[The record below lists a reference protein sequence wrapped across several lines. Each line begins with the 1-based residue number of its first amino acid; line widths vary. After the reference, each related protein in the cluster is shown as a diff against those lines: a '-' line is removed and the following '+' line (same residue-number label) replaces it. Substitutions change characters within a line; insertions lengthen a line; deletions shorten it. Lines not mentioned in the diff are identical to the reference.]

1 LSEWNEIRAR
11 ASCPPQ
17 DTIVDGG
24 PHAAGSVCR
33 EALEAVRVEAAD
45 GVHQAKLTL
54 GDEIRRR
61 RAVELISRCNVQD
74 ELVVATRQSIGGGNV
89 VSIAPAPA

>member
-1 LSEWNEIRAR
+1 VS
-11 ASCPPQ
+11 
-17 DTIVDGG
+17 VDGG

-33 EALEAVRVEAAD
+33 ETLEAVRLEAAD
-45 GVHQAKLTL
+45 GAHQAKLTL

-61 RAVELISRCNVQD
+61 RSVELIIRRNVQD
-74 ELVVATRQSIGGGNV
+74 ELAVAARQSIGGGNV

>member
-1 LSEWNEIRAR
+1 M
-11 ASCPPQ
+11 
-17 DTIVDGG
+17 IVDGG

-33 EALEAVRVEAAD
+33 EALGAVRVEAAD
-45 GVHQAKLTL
+45 GAHQAKLTL

-74 ELVVATRQSIGGGNV
+74 ELAVAARQSIGGGNV

>member
-1 LSEWNEIRAR
+1 V
-11 ASCPPQ
+11 
-17 DTIVDGG
+17 IVDGG

-33 EALEAVRVEAAD
+33 ETLEAVRVEAAD
-45 GVHQAKLTL
+45 GAHQAKLAL

-61 RAVELISRCNVQD
+61 QAVQLAGQPIVRGNVQD
-74 ELVVATRQSIGGGNV
+74 ELAVAARQSIGGRNV

>member
-1 LSEWNEIRAR
+1 M
-11 ASCPPQ
+11 
-17 DTIVDGG
+17 IVDGS

-33 EALEAVRVEAAD
+33 EALGTVRIEAAD
-45 GVHQAKLTL
+45 RAHQAKLTL

-61 RAVELISRCNVQD
+61 RSVELIIRRNVQD
-74 ELVVATRQSIGGGNV
+74 ELAVAARQSIGGGDV